1 MDFSI
6 QLVPISELEKG
17 IPTTAADSLPESWP
31 LLEWLNVTVLIHL
44 QEQEHFVVL
53 FRKNKIHLLQS
64 EQSALHFKHDL
75 PILTTGSH

>member
-44 QEQEHFVVL
+44 QAKDF
-53 FRKNKIHLLQS
+53 
-64 EQSALHFKHDL
+64 
-75 PILTTGSH
+75 